1 MPCYTEDL
9 KIVAETVSA
18 AVEAD
23 MPPDS
28 TCTVWLLDDGN
39 DPNKR
44 AWVEGLGDD
53 CVRYIT
59 GRKRPA
65 GVGMLLPPCHC
76 CITSAGSSGLRMR
89 DGSEDFGTG
98 QHKQRQQDVGM
109 TCTPLSLCSQAG
121 SCCIA
126 AWHRHAGWDT
136 PSICQCR

>member
-44 AWVEGLGDD
+44 AWVEGLGDE

-59 GRKRPA
+59 GRKRP
-65 GVGMLLPPCHC
+65 
-76 CITSAGSSGLRMR
+76 SG
-89 DGSEDFGTG
+89 
-98 QHKQRQQDVGM
+98 
-109 TCTPLSLCSQAG
+109 A
-121 SCCIA
+121 
-126 AWHRHAGWDT
+126 
-136 PSICQCR
+136 